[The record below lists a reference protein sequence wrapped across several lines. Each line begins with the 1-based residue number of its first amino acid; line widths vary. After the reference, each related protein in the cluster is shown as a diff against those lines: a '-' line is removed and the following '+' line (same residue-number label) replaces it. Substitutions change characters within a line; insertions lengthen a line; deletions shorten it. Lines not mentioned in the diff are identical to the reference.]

1 MELTELETLLK
12 ICDKKITENVH
23 LNREVVK
30 NLLTNKIEKLFY
42 KEKMRAIYYV
52 LSPFILGLIIIIAD
66 LQFKLTTNFYI
77 GLSLFVPIYSFF
89 YILDVKYYLSLR
101 RIDFTT
107 PVLSTK
113 KRMTELERTKVKMNR
128 MRNISAPVIIL
139 GALLIFLPKVIFTTE
154 FTVMLILIGIVFTA
168 SVFYTRHSIRKRY
181 EALNKKI
188 EELESL
194 EN

>member
-12 ICDKKITENVH
+12 ICDKKITKNVH